1 MDEIRRIGREVVYKG
16 TIVDFCKDTM
26 QIANGNTVYFDH
38 IEHKGAAAVVPVLED
53 GKIVLVRQ
61 FRNSIDKDVWEI
73 PAGGLNSREEPTIV
87 AAERELQEET
97 GYTTKTPLE
106 FLISV
111 HTTVAFSNEKIDIYV
126 ARDLVPGKQHLDED
140 EYVDVKAFDTYEIK
154 EMIYAG
160 EITDG
165 KTISAIMSYTDKY
178 CK

>member
-1 MDEIRRIGREVVYKG
+1 MDEIKRIRRELVYKG
-16 TIVDFCKDTM
+16 TIVEFCKDTM

-38 IEHKGAAAVVPVLED
+38 IEHKGAAAVVPVLDD

-61 FRNSIDKDVWEI
+61 FRNSIDKDVWEV
-73 PAGGLNSREEPTIV
+73 PAGGLNGKEEPTIV

-97 GYTTKTPLE
+97 GYTTQTPLE

-126 ARDLVPGKQHLDED
+126 ARDLKAGKQHLDED
-140 EYVDVKAFDTYEIK
+140 EYVDVKAFAIGEIK
-154 EMIYAG
+154 EMIYSG

-165 KTISAIMSYTDKY
+165 KTISAILSYADKY

>member
-1 MDEIRRIGREVVYKG
+1 MDEIKRVGRELIYKG
-16 TIVDFCKDTM
+16 KIVEFYRDTM

-61 FRNSIDKDVWEI
+61 FRNSIDKDAWEI
-73 PAGGLNSREEPTIV
+73 PAGGLNGTEEPTIV
-87 AAERELQEET
+87 AAKRELQEET
-97 GYTTKTPLE
+97 GYMTESPLVH
-106 FLISV
+106 LISL

-126 ARDLVPGKQHLDED
+126 AHDLKPGKQHLDED
-140 EYVDVKAFDTYEIK
+140 EYVTAKAFDIEEIK
-154 EMIYAG
+154 TMIYSG

-165 KTISAIMSYTDKY
+165 KTISAIMSYADKY

>member
-1 MDEIRRIGREVVYKG
+1 MDEIKRVGRELVYKG

-53 GKIVLVRQ
+53 GKIALVKQ
-61 FRNSIDKDVWEI
+61 FRNSIDTYAWEI
-73 PAGGLNSREEPTIV
+73 PAGGLNGREEPTIL
-87 AAERELQEET
+87 AAKRELQEET
-97 GYTTKTPLE
+97 GYTTESPLE

-126 ARDLVPGKQHLDED
+126 ARDLTPGKQHLDED
-140 EYVDVKAFDTYEIK
+140 EYVDVLAFTIQEIK
-154 EMIYAG
+154 KMIYAG

-165 KTISAIMSYTDKY
+165 KTISAIMTYADKY
-178 CK
+178 LK